1 MYCTGC
7 NISANN
13 IVANNVTIKGSALN
27 KTDDAA
33 MVVIFYAVTHTGP
46 VAPYS
51 KPDASNAYHPI
62 VAVGVSRQYAEAPAV
77 QARGSLSDYAGVTA
91 TAHLAMFTAVSQL
104 LYPLYTRVFP

>member
-1 MYCTGC
+1 M
-7 NISANN
+7 
-13 IVANNVTIKGSALN
+13 ANNVTIKGSALN